1 MNDDEIL
8 ARALGRRAISATND
22 QVISL
27 ISARLDRIEAKVD
40 KLMAFRSYMAGIAAA
55 CGLLGSALHSLYKG
69 F

>member
-1 MNDDEIL
+1 MD
-8 ARALGRRAISATND
+8 D
-22 QVISL
+22 QVLALL
-27 ISARLDRIEAKVD
+27 IARLDRIEAKVD